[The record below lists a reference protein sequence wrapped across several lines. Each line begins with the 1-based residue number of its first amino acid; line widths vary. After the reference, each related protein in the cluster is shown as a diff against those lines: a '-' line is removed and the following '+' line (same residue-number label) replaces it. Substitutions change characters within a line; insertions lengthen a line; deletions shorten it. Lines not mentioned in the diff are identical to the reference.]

1 MSGIE
6 YKKGRI
12 TGTVKILPPPPAK
25 TLPSKAELE
34 LSKMP
39 GVPINYTSV
48 QTFRNVPQPSM
59 TNYALQ
65 IQLSKIADASVMKPS
80 ELNYKKAFQADGTT
94 PEMLEAYKQM
104 ERADLYKQGIFRPNY
119 DIDLINIPNEEQVQ
133 RLVENGTNQINREAE
148 QDIQRIQQGYRAK
161 QAEIRDLLSQKS
173 EIRAFY
179 NKLSGQRRVETRPM
193 IEQAFN
199 QIDIDVANARQELNA
214 FNGMIGTVETE
225 RKTQLDNIKAG
236 EARIK
241 ELKKTNDATFRK
253 YEEDLRSLNQGFV
266 TGRMVGESDQDYK
279 DRLLTF
285 ERENVEAITQQ
296 EAAMYNNRVFKNNL
310 KKVVR
315 LPVHLEEELIK
326 KLGQANL
333 FKINEKF
340 PLYEKKFIETY
351 GKFPV
356 MGERNSLV
364 DFFTGVVP
372 VKPPLPPGPPP
383 RAPKSEPELIEV
395 KAPSKG
401 GPVDA
406 RFASSRPTGLTRQQL
421 EVPRGP
427 VLRPPAINLRQFEP
441 TYSTRPAGTRSVG
454 TQLSAATISPE
465 TRSVGTQLSSASIS
479 EPERISSKAT
489 KPELVNLIRSKGGRA
504 NMGMSKSE
512 LLSIAS
518 NL

>member
-12 TGTVKILPPPPAK
+12 TGTVKILPPQPAK

-48 QTFRNVPQPSM
+48 QTYRGVPQPSM

-80 ELNYKKAFQADGTT
+80 ELNYKKGWSADGTT

-119 DIDLINIPNEEQVQ
+119 DIDLINIPDEEQLKEMVSIETENINQGAENAKRQVQ
-133 RLVENGTNQINREAE
+133 RNYDEVQRQITDLLRQKANLRVAYNRMSGQERVESREAF
-148 QDIQRIQQGYRAK
+148 QDATDQLDIALGA
-161 QAEIRDLLSQKS
+161 A
-173 EIRAFY
+173 
-179 NKLSGQRRVETRPM
+179 RR
-193 IEQAFN
+193 Q
-199 QIDIDVANARQELNA
+199 LNTL
-214 FNGMIGTVETE
+214 NGAIGTIETE
-225 RKTQLDNIKAG
+225 RKEYLDGINDG
-236 EARIK
+236 VTSYYEA
-241 ELKKTNDATFRK
+241 KKTNDKTFRK
-253 YEEDLRSLNQGFV
+253 YEEDLRSLNQGFIV
-266 TGRMVGESDQDYK
+266 GRMVGESDEDYK
-279 DRLLTF
+279 ERLLTF

-296 EAAMYNNRVFKNNL
+296 EAAMYNNMVFKTNL

-333 FKINEKF
+333 FSINEKW

-364 DFFTGVVP
+364 NFFTSVVP
-372 VKPPLPPGPPP
+372 VKPPLPFGPPP
-383 RAPKSEPELIEV
+383 SKKAPSKSEPEVIEV
-395 KAPSKG
+395 KAQ
-401 GPVDA
+401 VDP
-406 RFASSRPTGLTRQQL
+406 RFASTRATAPTREQFFSTS
-421 EVPRGP
+421 P
-427 VLRPPAINLRQFEP
+427 V
-441 TYSTRPAGTRSVG
+441 GTRSIG
-454 TQLSAATISPE
+454 TQLRAATISADE
-465 TRSVGTQLSSASIS
+465 
-479 EPERISSKAT
+479 
-489 KPELVNLIRSKGGRA
+489 KPEPVNPMDFRPIQRQLTKEGLVSYIRSNGGRA
-504 NMGMSKSE
+504 NMGMSKFQ
-512 LLSIAS
+512 LQKIAS